1 MRPIKL
7 VSATQLPTSVFWSA
21 TYLGRSLR
29 RIPENLRPPLHVVC
43 SNTGPEARGLS
54 QLFNQVLDATDP
66 GMDLVFLHDD
76 VYLNDWFFATH
87 VSIALQNFDVVGLAG
102 SANPD
107 LSQPSWGLCF
117 DAELNPQGWQPGLRR
132 SGAVNHFDYSCPDV
146 MLYGPAPM
154 ACTLLDGLFLAVKTS
169 VVKERGVR
177 FDERFK
183 FHCYDIDFCRSAA
196 QRQLRLGTW
205 PIAVTHDSGGNFG
218 SAAFKEAARLYLDKW
233 RPASSEVAPRPAA
246 DGSRVLPEPA
256 MATSA

>member
-7 VSATQLPTSVFWSA
+7 VSATQLPQALFWSA

-29 RIPENLRPPLHVVC
+29 RIPEKLRPPLHVTC
-43 SNTGPEARGLS
+43 SNTGAGARGLS
-54 QLFNQVLDATDP
+54 QIFNNALDTTDP
-66 GMDLVFLHDD
+66 GTDLVFLHDD

-87 VSIALQNFDVVGLAG
+87 VGIALQHFDLVGLAG
-102 SANPD
+102 AANSD

-132 SGAVNHFDYSCPDV
+132 SGAVNHFDYGCPDV

-154 ACTLLDGLFLAVKTS
+154 ACTLLDGLFLAVRTEL
-169 VVKERGVR
+169 VKERGVR

-196 QRQLRLGTW
+196 QKQLRLGTW

-218 SAAFKEAARLYLDKW
+218 SPAFKEAARSYLDKW
-233 RPASSEVAPRPAA
+233 RANPSEAVPRPA
-246 DGSRVLPEPA
+246 GSDAPA
-256 MATSA
+256 AAAERMASVA